1 MKKALIIT
9 TISGFAPK
17 FEANNIKTLLSM
29 GYEIHY
35 ASNFNIP
42 VYKTE
47 NFDNSFI
54 IEHQIDFARSPYRI
68 ISNFKAYKQ
77 LKKLLESH
85 KFNIIHCHT
94 PMGGFIGRLA
104 NKNAKFKAHMI
115 YTAHGFHFYKGA
127 PIVNWLF
134 YYPIEKYMS
143 RYTDTLIT
151 INKEDFNIAK
161 KKFFMKNIEYFF
173 EPGFDYN
180 RYNTTNSVKTKKI
193 NYLNDGYEIVLL
205 TVGELNKNKN
215 QKVVIEALT
224 YLKDLNIRYILCGEG
239 NRKKYLHKLSKR
251 YGVED
256 RLLFLGYRNDI
267 NEILK
272 YTDIYIMPSIR
283 EGFGLATIEAMAAG
297 LPIIATN
304 NRGSHEYLI
313 QDQADLLCKYNRPD
327 QFASA
332 IRKLYNDKTLINNLK
347 KNNVSIAR
355 KYDYS
360 RITPMIMKVYSKR
373 MEQ

>member
-47 NFDNSFI
+47 KFDNSFI

-68 ISNFKAYKQ
+68 ISNIKAYKQ
-77 LKKLLESH
+77 MKKLLESH

-104 NKNAKFKAHMI
+104 NKNAKFKAYMI

-180 RYNTTNSVKTKKI
+180 RYNIMNSIKANKF

-256 RLLFLGYRNDI
+256 KLLFLGYRNDI

-272 YTDIYIMPSIR
+272 YADIYIMPSIR
-283 EGFGLATIEAMAAG
+283 EGFGLAAIEAMAAG

-304 NRGSHEYLI
+304 NRGSREYLI
-313 QDQADLLCKYNRPD
+313 QDQADLLCNYNRPD

-347 KNNVSIAR
+347 KNNVNIAR
-355 KYDYS
+355 NYDYS